1 MNIAQIRRIAWK
13 TSSILGDVQ
22 AVQRSASTRS
32 AAPVAKRI
40 VRKEIYRTQGR
51 ATRSILRSLGI

>member
-22 AVQRSASTRS
+22 AVQRSAKTGSVS
-32 AAPVAKRI
+32 PIAKRV
-40 VRKEIYRTQGR
+40 VRKAAYRTEGR
-51 ATRSILRSLGI
+51 CTRKALRSLGL